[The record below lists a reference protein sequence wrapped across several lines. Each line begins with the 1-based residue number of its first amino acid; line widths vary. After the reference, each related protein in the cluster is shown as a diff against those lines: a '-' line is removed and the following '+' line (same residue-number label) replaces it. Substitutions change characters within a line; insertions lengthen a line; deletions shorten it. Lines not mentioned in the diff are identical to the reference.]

1 LRATGK
7 GGVEFREM
15 EVAIRRAYLQPHDR
29 DAMFVIGAKTK
40 TNPKPVYSNISF
52 SLVTLNHLLQV
63 IVEID

>member
-1 LRATGK
+1 
-7 GGVEFREM
+7 M